1 MLNIKWIRENQE
13 LFDEKLSQRFIEPMS
28 SKIAMLDGE
37 KRKITSLIQEFQHAR
52 KVKSK
57 ILGNMAS
64 KSGEEFEGLQRD
76 VKHINEKLEELEQD
90 LNNNNELN
98 ELLNMLPNIPDEEVP
113 YGMDES
119 MNKLVRTY
127 GETNPN
133 ALNKQHLEL
142 GTKLN
147 LMDFEQTAKISGAR
161 FVTLKGDLA
170 KLERALINF
179 MIDVHTKEFD
189 FFEISPPVLVRDNA
203 MYNAGQLP
211 KFAEESFATTNG
223 YRLIPTAEVSLV
235 NIVADTIIPREKLPM
250 RYVAYTPCFRSE
262 AGSSGRDTRGMIR
275 LHQFGKVELVSITT
289 PEESKNEHEYIT
301 NASETILQKLNLP
314 YRVMLLCTGDM
325 GFAAKKTY
333 DIEVWLPGQKQYRE
347 IANCSNCG
355 DFQAR
360 RMKARYK
367 EFGSNET
374 TLVHTLNASGLP
386 IGRTMVAI
394 LENYQNEDGS
404 ITIPDV
410 LINYMGGLQKI
421 TTYSE

>member
-57 ILGNMAS
+57 ILGNMDS

-133 ALNKQHLEL
+133 ALNKQHFEL

-347 IANCSNCG
+347 IASCSNCG

>member
-90 LNNNNELN
+90 LNNNNKLN

-133 ALNKQHLEL
+133 ALNKQHFEL

-347 IANCSNCG
+347 IASCSNCG

-367 EFGSNET
+367 EFGINET

>member
-1 MLNIKWIRENQE
+1 MLSIKWIRENQE
-13 LFDEKLSQRFIEPMS
+13 LFDEKLSKRFIEPMS

-64 KSGEEFEGLQRD
+64 KSGEEFEAIQRD

-133 ALNKQHLEL
+133 ALNKQHFEL

-179 MIDVHTKEFD
+179 MIDVHTKEFN
-189 FFEISPPVLVRDNA
+189 FFEMSPPVLVRDNA
-203 MYNAGQLP
+203 MYNSGQLP

-223 YRLIPTAEVSLV
+223 YRLIPTAEVFLV

-289 PEESKNEHEYIT
+289 PEESKHEHEYIT
-301 NASETILQKLNLP
+301 NSSETILQKLNLP

-347 IANCSNCG
+347 IASCSNCG

-421 TTYSE
+421 TTHGE

>member
-1 MLNIKWIRENQE
+1 MLNIKWIRENQK

-28 SKIAMLDGE
+28 SKIAMLDRE
-37 KRKITSLIQEFQHAR
+37 KRKIMSLIQEFQHAR

-76 VKHINEKLEELEQD
+76 VKHINEKLEALEQD

-98 ELLNMLPNIPDEEVP
+98 ELLNMFPNIPDEEVP

-127 GETNPN
+127 GEINPN
-133 ALNKQHLEL
+133 ALNKQHFEL
-142 GTKLN
+142 GIKLN
-147 LMDFEQTAKISGAR
+147 LMDFEQTAKISGTR

-179 MIDVHTKEFD
+179 MIDVHTKELD

-223 YRLIPTAEVSLV
+223 YRLIPTAEVPLV

-289 PEESKNEHEYIT
+289 PKESTNEHEYIT

-347 IANCSNCG
+347 IASCSNCG

-410 LINYMGGLQKI
+410 LINYMGGLQQI
-421 TTYSE
+421 IAYSE

>member
-64 KSGEEFEGLQRD
+64 KSGEEFEGLQSD

-113 YGMDES
+113 YGIDES
-119 MNKLVRTY
+119 MNKLIRTY
-127 GETNPN
+127 GEINPN
-133 ALNKQHLEL
+133 ALNKQHFEL

-235 NIVADTIIPREKLPM
+235 NMVVDTIIPREKLPI

-275 LHQFGKVELVSITT
+275 LHQFGKVELVSIIT

-301 NASETILQKLNLP
+301 NASETILQKLSLP

-333 DIEVWLPGQKQYRE
+333 DIEAWLPGQKQYRE
-347 IANCSNCG
+347 IASCSNCG

-374 TLVHTLNASGLP
+374 TLVHTLNASALP

-404 ITIPDV
+404 ITVPDV

>member
-133 ALNKQHLEL
+133 ALNKQHFEL

-235 NIVADTIIPREKLPM
+235 NIVADTIIPKEKLPM

-347 IANCSNCG
+347 IASCSNCG

-360 RMKARYK
+360 RMKARYT

>member
-28 SKIAMLDGE
+28 SKIAMLDRE

-57 ILGNMAS
+57 ILGNMVS
-64 KSGEEFEGLQRD
+64 KSGEEFEELQRD
-76 VKHINEKLEELEQD
+76 VNHINEKLEELEQTLD
-90 LNNNNELN
+90 NNNELN

-113 YGMDES
+113 YGIDES
-119 MNKLVRTY
+119 MNKLVRSY
-127 GETNPN
+127 GNTNKN
-133 ALNKQHLEL
+133 ALNKQHFEL

-147 LMDFEQTAKISGAR
+147 LMDFEQTAKISGSR

-179 MIDVHTKEFD
+179 MVDIHTKEFD
-189 FFEISPPVLVRDNA
+189 FFEISPPLLVRDSA

-211 KFAEESFATTNG
+211 KFSEESFITTNG

-235 NIVADTIIPREKLPM
+235 NIVADTIIQREKLPM
-250 RYVAYTPCFRSE
+250 RYVAYTTCFRSE

-301 NASETILQKLNLP
+301 NASETILKKLDLP

-333 DIEVWLPGQKQYRE
+333 DIEVWLPGQNQYRE
-347 IANCSNCG
+347 IASCSNCG

-386 IGRTMVAI
+386 IGRTIVAI
-394 LENYQNEDGS
+394 LENYQNNDGS

-410 LINYMGGLQKI
+410 LINYMGGLKKI

>member
-37 KRKITSLIQEFQHAR
+37 KRKITSLIQELQHAR

-133 ALNKQHLEL
+133 ALNKQHFEL

-347 IANCSNCG
+347 IASCSNCG

-421 TTYSE
+421 TTYSK

>member
-52 KVKSK
+52 KIKSK

-64 KSGEEFEGLQRD
+64 KSGEEFEGLQSD

-113 YGMDES
+113 YGIDES
-119 MNKLVRTY
+119 MNKLVRTH
-127 GETNPN
+127 GEVNSN
-133 ALNKQHLEL
+133 ALNKQHFEL

-179 MIDVHTKEFD
+179 MIDVHTKELD

-235 NIVADTIIPREKLPM
+235 NMVVDTIIPREKLPM

-301 NASETILQKLNLP
+301 NASETILQKLSLP

-347 IANCSNCG
+347 IASCSNCG

-374 TLVHTLNASGLP
+374 TLVHTLNASALP

-404 ITIPDV
+404 ITVPDV

>member
-37 KRKITSLIQEFQHAR
+37 KRKITSLIQELQHAR

-76 VKHINEKLEELEQD
+76 VKHINEKLEELAQD

-133 ALNKQHLEL
+133 ALNKQHFEL

-179 MIDVHTKEFD
+179 MIDVHTKEFN
-189 FFEISPPVLVRDNA
+189 FFEMSPPVLVRDNA
-203 MYNAGQLP
+203 MYNSGQLP

-275 LHQFGKVELVSITT
+275 LHQFGKVELVSITP

-301 NASETILQKLNLP
+301 NASETILQKLDLP

-347 IANCSNCG
+347 IASCSNCG

-374 TLVHTLNASGLP
+374 ALVHTLNASGLP

-394 LENYQNEDGS
+394 LEYYQNEDGS
-404 ITIPDV
+404 ITIPDI

>member
-127 GETNPN
+127 RETNPN
-133 ALNKQHLEL
+133 ALNKQHFEL

-347 IANCSNCG
+347 IASCSNCG